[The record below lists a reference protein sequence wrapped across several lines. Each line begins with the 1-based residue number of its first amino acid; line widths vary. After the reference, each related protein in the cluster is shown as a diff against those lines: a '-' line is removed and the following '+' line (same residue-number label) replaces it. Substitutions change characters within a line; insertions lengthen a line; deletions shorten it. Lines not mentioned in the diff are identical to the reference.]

1 MENKTIEQL
10 SRACLGDTGCCNDF
24 AVAALVLALSKESGK
39 TYACARPYNKV
50 EWWTCDKD
58 DVWSSTDANS
68 LWLMIPQQ
76 AFDVLEKL
84 RVEMFAIECKEA
96 GDDMDDAVKKNK
108 VRAKYV
114 GSLKSLSKCNRVFK
128 AIERLSLRSTPPS

>member
-1 MENKTIEQL
+1 MENKTIKQL

-50 EWWTCDKD
+50 EWWMCEKD
-58 DVWSSTDANS
+58 TWSSTDANC
-68 LWLMIPQQ
+68 LWLTIPQQ
-76 AFDVLEKL
+76 TFDVLEKL
-84 RVEMFAIECKEA
+84 RLEMFAIECKEA

-108 VRAKYV
+108 VRAKCV

-128 AIERLSLRSTPPS
+128 AIERLSLRATPPS